1 MGANAQ
7 TPDMAAVVP
16 RPRWVRGDRR
26 VGLLVLSGLV
36 GFVGTVYLVALV
48 AGWLLGDNGSP
59 SVGLSV
65 IATAVVALAFEPVRA
80 RLHRIATWS
89 LHGSSS
95 SPDDVL
101 RSFSETAAG
110 QYDEDEIPARMS
122 KLLAEGTGAEWA
134 QVWLVVAGRLS
145 LSATWPSVPVPV
157 EDLPEATGDSY
168 DASGA
173 DRRALA
179 VRHGGELLGLLR
191 LQEHAG
197 RPLTSVEERL
207 FAGLAAQAGLVLRAV
222 RLRAELS
229 HRLAELSERA
239 DELQRSRRRL
249 ISAHDDER
257 TKLER
262 DIHDGAQQHLVALT
276 VNLRLAQTLLNRSP
290 QRAAQVLAEQA
301 GAAETALATL
311 EELSRGIYPR
321 RLVDE
326 GLAAAL
332 EAATASGPLRTVVS
346 MRSTAR
352 PPIDVEAALYFC
364 CLEALQNAA
373 KHADATR
380 ADVEIDVLSSGEVRL
395 TIQDDG
401 RGFASDEVRTGAGL
415 ANMRDRVDA
424 VGGVLEL
431 YSEPGG
437 GTRVDILVPARRAT
451 AGVR

>member
-1 MGANAQ
+1 
-7 TPDMAAVVP
+7 MAAVSP
-16 RPRWVRGDRR
+16 RPRWVRSDRR

-36 GFVGTVYLVALV
+36 AFVGSVYLVALGV
-48 AGWLLGDNGSP
+48 GWLLGDDGSP

-65 IATAVVALAFEPVRA
+65 IATAIVALAFEPVRA
-80 RLHRIATWS
+80 RLHRIANWS
-89 LHGSSS
+89 LHGSPS

-101 RSFSETAAG
+101 RRFSETAVG

-122 KLLAEGTGAEWA
+122 KLLAEATGAEWA

-145 LSATWPSVPVPV
+145 LSATWPSGVVAVEEVPEP
-157 EDLPEATGDSY
+157 TGDSQ
-168 DASGA
+168 DASGP

-179 VRHGGELLGLLR
+179 VRHDGERLGVLR

-197 RPLTSVEERL
+197 HPLTSVEERL
-207 FAGLAAQAGLVLRAV
+207 FAGLAAQAGLVLRGV
-222 RLRAELS
+222 RLRAELA

-257 TKLER
+257 RKLER

-276 VNLRLAQTLLNRSP
+276 VNLRLAHTLLRGSP
-290 QRAAQVLAEQA
+290 ERAAGILAEQA
-301 GAAETALATL
+301 VAAGTARTIL

-332 EAATASGPLRTVVS
+332 EAATVGGPLRVVVS
-346 MRSTAR
+346 NRSTGR

-373 KHADATR
+373 KHAEATWVY
-380 ADVEIDVLSSGEVRL
+380 VEIHVVQPGEVRL

-401 RGFASDEVRTGAGL
+401 RGFAPDEVGTGAGL

-431 YSEPGG
+431 HSEPGR
-437 GTRVDILVPARRAT
+437 GTRLDIGVPARLAT
-451 AGVR
+451 SAVP